1 MFRIE
6 NVIKMFVSKYVYS
19 RIPSDMLENESIKLD
34 IANLKRVAPTKL
46 DFDKN
51 AFLLLPIGKISGEK
65 ISKIA

>member
-1 MFRIE
+1 
-6 NVIKMFVSKYVYS
+6 
-19 RIPSDMLENESIKLD
+19 MLEDESIKLD

-51 AFLLLPIGKISGEK
+51 AFLLLPIGKISGKK